1 MPILFVY
8 RSLQSIRPGF
18 SVGTLR
24 HVNSLSFFVSGI
36 VFSTA
41 DVEFCPFSNEFGEP
55 ELCMLSM
62 SYYWHV

>member
-1 MPILFVY
+1 MPSPFVY

-24 HVNSLSFFVSGI
+24 NVNSLSVFISGI

-41 DVEFCPFSNEFGEP
+41 DVDFLPIF
-55 ELCMLSM
+55 
-62 SYYWHV
+62 

>member
-1 MPILFVY
+1 MPSPFVY

-24 HVNSLSFFVSGI
+24 HVNSISFFVSGI

-41 DVEFCPFSNEFGEP
+41 DVEYLPIF
-55 ELCMLSM
+55 
-62 SYYWHV
+62 